1 MANLFKF
8 VNNNTRGTLLEAHIA
23 DIHFGSIDPK
33 VQYDI
38 LKEQFLDKIFR
49 LKLDIIS
56 INGDLFDHKFMSN
69 SDVIMYAMDF
79 IDRIVQYCRN
89 TGCTLILLHG
99 TLSHDANQ
107 LKLFYRYL
115 NDNTVDVR
123 IVEDARFEI
132 VKNKKILC
140 IPELYGRGS
149 LFYNNLFY
157 NSGLYDSAILH
168 GTIAGSTYGKS
179 IEDLDS
185 SREPVFDIN
194 NFIYC
199 KGPVIAGHVH
209 VAQCIKSDM
218 YYTGSPIRDKFGEE
232 QPKGFFLLIHNLDTR
247 QYLMHFEEIK
257 SFRYDTINLDF
268 LATEDPKVMIKY
280 INDLKSQGID
290 NIRVEFTIENSNIEL
305 VKEYYRTCSNVVI
318 KDLLKSRQLDI
329 KKKEFE
335 SRFSQY
341 SYVLDKNLSEYEI
354 LSRYINQNMG
364 YKYITADEI
373 IDLLK
378 DV

>member
-1 MANLFKF
+1 
-8 VNNNTRGTLLEAHIA
+8 
-23 DIHFGSIDPK
+23 
-33 VQYDI
+33 
-38 LKEQFLDKIFR
+38 
-49 LKLDIIS
+49 
-56 INGDLFDHKFMSN
+56 
-69 SDVIMYAMDF
+69 
-79 IDRIVQYCRN
+79 
-89 TGCTLILLHG
+89 
-99 TLSHDANQ
+99 
-107 LKLFYRYL
+107 
-115 NDNTVDVR
+115 
-123 IVEDARFEI
+123 
-132 VKNKKILC
+132 
-140 IPELYGRGS
+140 
-149 LFYNNLFY
+149 
-157 NSGLYDSAILH
+157 
-168 GTIAGSTYGKS
+168 
-179 IEDLDS
+179 
-185 SREPVFDIN
+185 
-194 NFIYC
+194 
-199 KGPVIAGHVH
+199 
-209 VAQCIKSDM
+209 M

-318 KDLLKSRQLDI
+318 KDLLKSRQLDL

-341 SYVLDKNLSEYEI
+341 SYVLDKNISEYEI

-378 DV
+378 DG

>member
-1 MANLFKF
+1 MSELANLFKF

-132 VKNKKILC
+132 IKNKKILC

-157 NSGLYDSAILH
+157 
-168 GTIAGSTYGKS
+168 IAY
-179 IEDLDS
+179 
-185 SREPVFDIN
+185 
-194 NFIYC
+194 
-199 KGPVIAGHVH
+199 
-209 VAQCIKSDM
+209 
-218 YYTGSPIRDKFGEE
+218 
-232 QPKGFFLLIHNLDTR
+232 
-247 QYLMHFEEIK
+247 
-257 SFRYDTINLDF
+257 
-268 LATEDPKVMIKY
+268 
-280 INDLKSQGID
+280 
-290 NIRVEFTIENSNIEL
+290 
-305 VKEYYRTCSNVVI
+305 
-318 KDLLKSRQLDI
+318 
-329 KKKEFE
+329 
-335 SRFSQY
+335 
-341 SYVLDKNLSEYEI
+341 
-354 LSRYINQNMG
+354 
-364 YKYITADEI
+364 
-373 IDLLK
+373 
-378 DV
+378 